1 MGYHV
6 VKLDPSDMSF
16 VDSYENT
23 AVTGVDGN
31 DMILAGGYLYVA
43 KNNYLGFVPGGCDK
57 IDPSDMTLAD
67 SFNESGQAGTCLD
80 YDGTYI
86 LLGLNSD
93 PGELVRINPAT
104 MAEVDRWTGAGGQT
118 NVISVTHDGTY
129 YYVVMEDGTIV
140 QINPATM
147 TTVQSGTPVSDCV
160 KIKYLNS
167 KLYAIAASIPG
178 YLVQLDPSDLSVLD
192 YWEDDTGSPNLTA
205 DFMTDLYY
213 VGTQTD
219 PPTVAQVGEEAPA
232 GAGMVSNNA
241 ANLLAGDLI

>member
-6 VKLDPSDMSF
+6 VKLDPSDMSL

-31 DMILAGGYLYVA
+31 DMILVGSYLYVA

-57 IDPSDMTLAD
+57 IDTSDMTLAD
-67 SFNESGQAGTCLD
+67 SFNESGQAGTSLD
-80 YDGTYI
+80 YDGTYL
-86 LLGLNSD
+86 LLGLDSD

-118 NVISVTHDGTY
+118 GVISVTHDGTY
-129 YYVVMEDGTIV
+129 YYVVMQDGLII

-147 TTVQSGTPVSDCV
+147 ATVQSGTPVSDCV

-167 KLYAIAASIPG
+167 KLYAVAASTPG

-192 YWEDDTGSPNLTA
+192 SWADDEGVPDLSA
-205 DFMTDLYY
+205 DFMTDKFY
-213 VGTQTD
+213 VGEQSD
-219 PPTVAQVGEEAPA
+219 PPLLAQVGEEAA
-232 GAGMVSNNA
+232 AAGMVSSNA
-241 ANLLAGDLI
+241 AALLAGDLI